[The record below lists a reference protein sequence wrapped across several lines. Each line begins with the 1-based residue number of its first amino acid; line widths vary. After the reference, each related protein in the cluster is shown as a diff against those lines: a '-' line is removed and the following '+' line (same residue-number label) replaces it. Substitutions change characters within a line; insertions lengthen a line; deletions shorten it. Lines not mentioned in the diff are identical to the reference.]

1 MASLAD
7 RLTKIEALEAELPR
21 KAAPIIQP
29 GTGMFFVDWYVMG
42 AAQRTMAQSRGFR
55 TMIETRNF
63 PGAAI
68 LLRTQIDTAM
78 RINGLR
84 YLDRP
89 EEQLSEV
96 FQGEKT
102 FRQLDSWEKTD
113 KERPKKMQ
121 DVFLRAK
128 LVEEA
133 PWIDPV
139 YEKTSD
145 FVHLSFR
152 PLFSSIYHL
161 DDDTRTIS
169 FAINGEDQTTDE
181 SDYFEICD
189 AFFDVT
195 KLTGTFILAILMGRH
210 QGAPDPPV

>member
-1 MASLAD
+1 MTLAD
-7 RLTKIEALEAELPR
+7 RLAKIRALEKELPR

-42 AAQRTMAQSRGFR
+42 AAQRTMTQSRGFR

-89 EEQLSEV
+89 EGQLSEV

-102 FRQLDSWEKTD
+102 FRQLDSWEK
-113 KERPKKMQ
+113 R
-121 DVFLRAK
+121 
-128 LVEEA
+128 
-133 PWIDPV
+133 
-139 YEKTSD
+139 
-145 FVHLSFR
+145 
-152 PLFSSIYHL
+152 
-161 DDDTRTIS
+161 
-169 FAINGEDQTTDE
+169 
-181 SDYFEICD
+181 
-189 AFFDVT
+189 
-195 KLTGTFILAILMGRH
+195 
-210 QGAPDPPV
+210 QGAAEEDAGRLSSRQACRGGALDRSGL

>member
-1 MASLAD
+1 MNLAE

-29 GTGMFFVDWYVMG
+29 GTGMYFVDWYVMG

-102 FRQLDSWEKTD
+102 FRQLDSWETTEKG
-113 KERPKKMQ
+113 RPKKMQ

-152 PLFSSIYHL
+152 PLLSSINQL
-161 DDDTRTIS
+161 DETGAIS
-169 FAINGEDQTTDE
+169 FAITGEDQTTNE
-181 SDYFEICD
+181 SDYFEVCD

-195 KLTGTFILAILMGRH
+195 KLTGTFILAILTGRH
-210 QGAPDPPV
+210 GSVT